1 MRVENPQPDA
11 RQASPRVASGTP
23 LTGIGHDIAALR
35 VRAEQAADRVC
46 ALAAQAGH
54 AAPARDEL
62 AQALLV
68 SEFLADALA
77 ADPVLAE
84 RLAQPSYRDPEAEV
98 AALLAQCD
106 VESEFA
112 ARLRRVRR
120 AAMADIA
127 WRDLTGRFSLDQTLV
142 AVSNFADVAI
152 RGAVGFAERMAAARY
167 GHVRNGAGDA
177 QPLVVIGMGKLGGH
191 ELNFSSD
198 VDLIFLYP
206 ESGDS
211 DGRMALDASDYY
223 RRIGQTVIRTLDA
236 VTVDGYVFRVDMRLR
251 PFGDSGPLVVSFA
264 ALEDYLQ
271 SHGRDWERYAWV
283 KARAITGEAAYA
295 ALFRETVR
303 PFVYRRYLDFG
314 VFESLRE
321 MKAMISREVARRDLT
336 DDVKLGDGGIR
347 EVEFVAQA
355 YQLLRGGSDPRLQ
368 TTSLLDVLPR
378 LLHQKLLPE
387 AVVLELE
394 AAYRHLRRVE
404 NRLQMMADQ
413 QTHCLPVDADARQ
426 RLALSM
432 GLASYGELLA
442 QLNVHRQRVSEHF
455 HAFVHTAETTSAPGL
470 DLTCLWAPG
479 ATQESVAAALVEQR
493 MSQCDEQAQL
503 LVGLVESG
511 YYRRLDETGARRL
524 ARLLPVLVEGANR
537 HAPDSAQTLRRALDV
552 LQAIGGRTAYLALLH
567 ESPLAC
573 ARLVDACA
581 LGDFLPTQIAA
592 HPLLLDE
599 LVDKRLF
606 DEVPSRAHFEVDLAL
621 KVPASAEP
629 DSEREVEGLRE
640 FQRAAVFRTALFDL
654 TGRLELMQVSDRLTD
669 IAELIL
675 ERAIAIAWRDLTAIY
690 GEPVVEEN
698 GRRRV
703 CGIAAV
709 GYGKFGGYELGY
721 GSDLDLV
728 FLHDSSGEGQQ
739 TSGPKVVEH
748 GVFYL
753 RLGQRILHLLTVH
766 SAAGRLYEVDT
777 RLRPSGKGGP
787 MVSNIVAFSEYQR
800 TEAWTWEH
808 QALLHSRAVAGSVP
822 LRAAF
827 EALRSEVLCNHV
839 KRETLRAEVR
849 DMRARM
855 RRELASADAD
865 KFDVK
870 RDAGG
875 VADIEFL
882 AQYWVLRFAHD
893 YPALVTFPDTI
904 RQLESVG
911 SAALVDHAHID
922 TLVDAYREYRAVAH
936 HLSLASRPPVVPAA
950 QLAGTRGAVQGLWEL
965 YLGGA
970 TEPAYE
976 PPPRGHRPGARRSG
990 GADGV

>member
-1 MRVENPQPDA
+1 MRVGNPRTSSHA
-11 RQASPRVASGTP
+11 ASWRGATAAT
-23 LTGIGHDIAALR
+23 LTAGQNDVAALR
-35 VRAEQAADRVC
+35 ARAELAAQRLC
-46 ALAAQAGH
+46 ESAAQAGR
-54 AAPARDEL
+54 AAPLCAEL
-62 AQALLV
+62 SQALLV

-77 ADPVLAE
+77 ADPTLAE
-84 RLAQPSYRDPEAEV
+84 RLASRDYRDPQAEV
-98 AALLAQCD
+98 AALLAECD
-106 VESEFA
+106 
-112 ARLRRVRR
+112 
-120 AAMADIA
+120 AMADIA
-127 WRDLTGRFSLDQTLV
+127 WRDLTGRFCLDQTLV
-142 AVSNFADVAI
+142 AVSNFADVTI
-152 RGAVGFAERMAAARY
+152 RAAVTFAERMASARY
-167 GHVRNGAGDA
+167 GHVRSATGEA
-177 QPLVVIGMGKLGGH
+177 QPLVVIGMGKLGGR

-211 DGRMALDASDYY
+211 DGRMALDAPDYY
-223 RRIGQTVIRTLDA
+223 RRIGQAVIRILDA
-236 VTVDGYVFRVDMRLR
+236 VSVEGYVFRVDMRLR

-283 KARAITGEAAYA
+283 KARAITGETAYA

-321 MKAMISREVARRDLT
+321 MKAMISREVARRDLN

-368 TTSLLDVLPR
+368 TTSLLEVLPR

-387 AVVLELE
+387 IVVQELE
-394 AAYRHLRRVE
+394 IAYRYLRRVE

-413 QTHCLPVDADARQ
+413 QTHSLPVDADARQ

-442 QLNVHRQRVSEHF
+442 QLNLHRQRVSEHF
-455 HAFVHTAETTSAPGL
+455 HAFVHTAEATGAAGL
-470 DLTCLWAPG
+470 DLAALWAAG
-479 ATQESVAAALVEQR
+479 ATPESVAAALAEQGLTE
-493 MSQCDEQAQL
+493 CDAQAQL
-503 LVGLVESG
+503 LVALVEGG
-511 YYRRLDETGARRL
+511 YYRRLDGTGARRL

-537 HAPDSAQTLRRALDV
+537 HAPETALTLRRALDV

-581 LGDFLPTQIAA
+581 LGDFLPAQIAS

-599 LVDKRLF
+599 LVDQRLF
-606 DEVPSRAHFEVDLAL
+606 EEFPSRAQFEADLAL
-621 KVPASAEP
+621 KAPVSAEP

-654 TGRLELMQVSDRLTD
+654 TGRLALMQVSDRLTD

-690 GEPVVEEN
+690 GEPQVDDGG
-698 GRRRV
+698 GRRT

-739 TSGPKVVEH
+739 TSGPKVVEN

-753 RLGQRILHLLTVH
+753 RLGQRILHLLTIH

-787 MVSNIVAFSEYQR
+787 MVSNIIAFGDYQR

-808 QALLHSRAVAGSVP
+808 QALLHSRAVAGSAP
-822 LRAAF
+822 IRAAF
-827 EALRSEVLCNHV
+827 EALRADVLCNNV
-839 KRETLRAEVR
+839 KRDTLRAEVG

-855 RRELASADAD
+855 RRELASADAEN
-865 KFDVK
+865 FDVK

-893 YPALVTFPDTI
+893 FPALVTFPDTI

-911 SAALVDHAHID
+911 SAALVDHGHID

-936 HLSLASRPPVVPAA
+936 HLSLASKPPVVPAT
-950 QLAGTRGAVQGLWEL
+950 QLADTRLAVQDLWER
-965 YLGGA
+965 YLGA
-970 TEPAYE
+970 AADPPY
-976 PPPRGHRPGARRSG
+976 PVPPRGRRPDAHRSART
-990 GADGV
+990 DGV